1 MRAPTRVFQCFS
13 AERVKNIYAVEAR
26 KAISLSDKARRKMH
40 VGARVGA
47 RGNEPLYF
55 VSWSIVSEG
64 IVFVVLKLC

>member
-1 MRAPTRVFQCFS
+1 MFMQWRHGKQ
-13 AERVKNIYAVEAR
+13 
-26 KAISLSDKARRKMH
+26 SLFLTKH